1 MRRTVVALLAVF
13 TFAVAGCGAQGGSPE
28 QEHGDGP
35 GSASGEGSG
44 NTSGEAAGESSSGST
59 KNGMSWSYD
68 RILDGSATLG
78 DLAVV
83 AEDDLWAYGS
93 RDGAG
98 GAREQFLLRY
108 DGTEWRE
115 QPFPEGVVGT
125 DVMDVRLDAV
135 AAGAVGSVE
144 VWLSTATG
152 YGGQGGTRIARW
164 DGTSWSALESVP
176 RGRLVD
182 LAAFGPDDVWVL
194 DGENRAQHW
203 DGTRWTTMTLP
214 VGGVASLDGIT
225 TDDLWAV
232 GYRDTDAGAGAGETE
247 LTQPAAVH
255 WDGRAWERTETP
267 EYHFPEPVPPEP
279 GASLDLVVALAE
291 DDVRAYGSHSFNHGE
306 VEDEP
311 DDEAVRI
318 RWDGKGWV
326 DQAAVAG
333 ECAERVPV
341 LGDGAKGQFLDGNWY
356 LGADGTCV
364 KITRSRLP
372 NEGGVRKD
380 SRQSLWLDELA
391 RLPGTDRVIGVGH
404 VQVNQSGNPMSK
416 AVVVSLREG

>member
-1 MRRTVVALLAVF
+1 MRRNVVALLASL
-13 TFAVAGCGAQGGSPE
+13 TLTLAVAGCGAQGGAPGRVEES
-28 QEHGDGP
+28 GKASGGSSG
-35 GSASGEGSG
+35 GSA
-44 NTSGEAAGESSSGST
+44 
-59 KNGMSWSYD
+59 KKDKSWSYD

-83 AEDDLWAYGS
+83 AGDDIWAYGS
-93 RDGAG
+93 REDSG
-98 GAREQFLLRY
+98 GSREQFLLRH
-108 DGTEWRE
+108 DGSDWRE
-115 QPFPEGVVGT
+115 QPFPDGMGT
-125 DVMDVRLDAV
+125 DVMEVRLDAV
-135 AAGAVGSVE
+135 GSGG
-144 VWLSTATG
+144 VWMTASVG
-152 YGGQGGTRIARW
+152 YGSQEQTRIVRW

-182 LAAFGPDDVWVL
+182 LKAFGPDDVWVL
-194 DGENRAQHW
+194 VGRDQAQHW
-203 DGTRWTTMTLP
+203 DGSRWTAMTLP
-214 VGGVASLDGIT
+214 AGGLASLDGMA

-232 GYRDTDAGAGAGETE
+232 GSRDADAAAGVGETE
-247 LTQPAAVH
+247 LTQPVAVH

-279 GASLDLVVALAE
+279 GASLGLVVALAA

-318 RWDGKGWV
+318 RWDGERWV
-326 DQAAVAG
+326 DQAAAAG

-341 LGDGAKGQFLDGNWY
+341 LGDGTEGLFLEGNWY
-356 LGADGTCV
+356 LAADGTCV

-380 SRQSLWLDELA
+380 SQQSLWLDELA
-391 RLPGTDRVIGVGH
+391 RLPGSDRVIGVGH